1 MKSVSDGIKG
11 RFNSIEEKI
20 SKFEGMI
27 IETN

>member
-20 SKFEGMI
+20 SKFEGI
-27 IETN
+27 RIGTN